1 LAVLPAQSEG
11 GADAA
16 LPSSNIFPLLQQCSV
31 GFEDPFELYGRV
43 SGYAPHSFF
52 IEHDVHQNG
61 ISRRFSYLGCDPYEV
76 IRGKGNTVQTYSA
89 GVWQEHQGDPW
100 SFLQRR
106 LGLQPSVLWPS
117 FPPFSGGAI
126 GCLSYDLARIFE
138 VLPEQ
143 AHDDLQFPD
152 LYFFLV
158 EVFVAIDHQMSSAW
172 LVFSPSPERLASEN
186 WEQLYQEGQ
195 KRLFDLKAKI
205 HSADY
210 VSDEILSDRFSFHIH
225 GEQSASEYQDRVR
238 ECQQFIAA
246 GDIYQ
251 ANISHRFRVEGHHE
265 NFLSQAKAGA
275 TVYQQLRRLNPSPH
289 SAFLVLES
297 DVIVCNSPERLVRL
311 WDGYAD
317 MRPIAGPR
325 PRGVGTLEDRCLA
338 EDLLSSRKERA
349 EHLMLV
355 DLVRNDLGRVCRYGS
370 IRVDE
375 LMTVERYSH
384 VMHLV
389 SHVLGQLGEHCN
401 VFDLIRAVFPGGTIT
416 GVPKVHCME
425 LIERLEP
432 VRRGLYTGSIGF
444 IGWNGNLDLNIAI
457 RTLLLTKDC
466 GYLQVGA
473 GIVADSN
480 PRWEYE
486 ETLHKARAFF
496 QVLHYAQDSEG

>member
-1 LAVLPAQSEG
+1 MSVLPTQSEG
-11 GADAA
+11 GTDAT
-16 LPSSNIFPLLQQCSV
+16 LPSANIFPLVQQCSV
-31 GFEDPFELYGRV
+31 AFDDPFELYGRV
-43 SGYAPHSFF
+43 TGYAPHSFF

-61 ISRRFSYLGCDPYEV
+61 ISRRFSYLGCDPHEV

-89 GVWQEHQGDPW
+89 GIWQEHQGDPL

-117 FPPFSGGAI
+117 FPSFPGGAI
-126 GCLSYDLARIFE
+126 GCLSYDLARTFE

-143 AHDDLQFPD
+143 THDDLQFPD

-158 EVFVAIDHQMSSAW
+158 ESFVAIDHQMSSAW

-186 WEQLYQEGQ
+186 WEQLYREGQ

-210 VSDEILSDRFSFHIH
+210 VLDEKPSDRCSVHIH
-225 GEQSASEYQDRVR
+225 GEQSASEYRDRVR

-251 ANISHRFRVEGHHE
+251 ANLSHRFQVEGIND
-265 NFLSQAKAGA
+265 NFPSQAKAGA
-275 TVYQQLRRLNPSPH
+275 TIYRQLRRLNPSPH

-297 DVIVCNSPERLVRL
+297 DVIVCNSPERLARL
-311 WDGYAD
+311 SNGYAD
-317 MRPIAGPR
+317 MRPIAGTR
-325 PRGVGTLEDRCLA
+325 PRGGGMLEDRRLA
-338 EDLLSSRKERA
+338 EELLSSPKERA

-375 LMTVERYSH
+375 LMMVERYSH

-389 SHVLGQLGEHCN
+389 SHVLGQLGEHGN
-401 VFDLIRAVFPGGTIT
+401 GFDLIRAVFPGGTIT

-444 IGWNGNLDLNIAI
+444 IGWNGSVDLNIAI

-466 GYLQVGA
+466 GFLQVGA
-473 GIVADSN
+473 GIVSDSDPN
-480 PRWEYE
+480 WEYE
-486 ETLHKARAFF
+486 ETLHKAQAFF
-496 QVLHYAQDSEG
+496 HVLQHAKDS